1 MDKTGKKIQKRD
13 NPNDVFITPDTLVEE
28 HFNLVKP
35 YLKYC
40 DIVLDPCCH
49 ETQKYYKRFNKH
61 LDWCYGS
68 GEATEQEEW
77 SDGLVDWC
85 EITKGRDFFEY
96 KGFDEGTYDRDT
108 GEEDIAP
115 VNAIVGN
122 PPYSMIDAFLDKSIE
137 LEPRVIS
144 YLIGFA
150 NITTKRLEKM
160 EKAGYK
166 CVEFH
171 LTKVFKWY
179 GMSLLIVWVKDT
191 DAKSVVGYDRKVH
204 R

>member
-1 MDKTGKKIQKRD
+1 MDKTGKKIQKRE
-13 NPNDVFITPDTLVEE
+13 NPNDVFITPNTLVEE
-28 HFNLVKP
+28 HYKLVKP
-35 YLKYC
+35 YLN
-40 DIVLDPCCH
+40 DMDNVLDPCMNF
-49 ETQKYYKRFNKH
+49 ETRKYFNKFKGI
-61 LDWCYGS
+61 YN
-68 GEATEQEEW
+68 
-77 SDGLVDWC
+77 VDWC
-85 EITKGRDFFEY
+85 EITHGRDFL
-96 KGFDEGTYDRDT
+96 KYDKNPD
-108 GEEDIAP
+108 
-115 VNAIVGN
+115 VIVGN

>member
-1 MDKTGKKIQKRD
+1 MDKTGKKIQKRE

-28 HFNLVKP
+28 HYKLVVP
-35 YLKYC
+35 YLNDL
-40 DIVLDPCCH
+40 DIVLDPCMNF
-49 ETQKYYKRFNKH
+49 ETRKYFNKFK
-61 LDWCYGS
+61 
-68 GEATEQEEW
+68 
-77 SDGLVDWC
+77 GLYNVDWC
-85 EITKGRDFFEY
+85 EITHGRDFLKY
-96 KGFDEGTYDRDT
+96 EGIANYYEGEKTYIKPD
-108 GEEDIAP
+108 
-115 VNAIVGN
+115 AIVGN
-122 PPYSMIDAFLDKSIE
+122 PPYSMIDAFLHKSIE
-137 LEPRVIS
+137 LQPRVIS

-160 EKAGYK
+160 EKAGYT

>member
-1 MDKTGKKIQKRD
+1 MDKTGKKIQKRE

-28 HFNLVKP
+28 HFQLVKP
-35 YLKYC
+35 YLKYL
-40 DIVLDPCCH
+40 DLVLDPCCH
-49 ETQKYYKRFNKH
+49 ATQKYYNRFQKH
-61 LDWCYGS
+61 LNEIDPHDLHDDDV
-68 GEATEQEEW
+68 W
-77 SDGLVDWC
+77 SDGGVDYC
-85 EITKGRDFFEY
+85 EITMGRDFFEY
-96 KGFDEGTYDRDT
+96 EGCEDETSHTY
-108 GEEDIAP
+108 GEYMKPD
-115 VNAIVGN
+115 AIVGN

-137 LEPRVIS
+137 LQPRVIS

-160 EKAGYK
+160 EKAGYT

>member
-1 MDKTGKKIQKRD
+1 MDKTGKKIQKRE

-28 HFNLVKP
+28 HFKLVEP
-35 YLKYC
+35 YLKYL
-40 DIVLDPCCH
+40 DLVLDPCCH
-49 ETQKYYKRFNKH
+49 ATQKYYKRFQKH
-61 LDWCYGS
+61 LSEIDIH
-68 GEATEQEEW
+68 ALHDDDEW
-77 SDGLVDWC
+77 SDGGVDYC
-85 EITKGRDFFEY
+85 EISMGRDFLKY
-96 KGFDEGTYDRDT
+96 KGLDAFGD
-108 GEEDIAP
+108 GEYMTPD
-115 VNAIVGN
+115 VIVGN